1 MTKLKKTYCILSLI
15 FAIAVFVAVLFAS
28 QNRTTVYAASMD
40 PDSIDSLDNTAAN
53 TSTGSGS
60 ESDSKGG
67 LSISI
72 NNDEAGVAS
81 EVRALLLLTIIAV
94 SPSLLIMLT
103 SYTRIVIVLHFLRTA
118 IGTQTAPPN
127 QILIGL
133 ALFLTFF
140 IMWPTFQQINENAIQ
155 PVDNGDITIEKAL
168 KEAEVPIRQFMYGQ
182 VQRKDVKLFVDMAG
196 DSYDID
202 SAALEKEYEES
213 GQSAYDAIPMT
224 IMIPSFIIGELRQA
238 FIMGFVIYIP
248 FIVIDMVVAS
258 VLMSMGM
265 MMLPPTTISLPFK
278 ILLFILADGWNLVIG
293 SVVKTFY

>member
-53 TSTGSGS
+53 TSTGSCS

-155 PVDNGDITIEKAL
+155 PLDNGDITIEKAL

-224 IMIPSFIIGELRQA
+224 IMIPSFVIGELRQA

-258 VLMSMGM
+258 VIMSMGM